1 MLPVDPSSRVLVTGA
16 TGFLGRQLT
25 DEMSR
30 RSWGYTVMARS
41 AVKARLLSERGI
53 EVIVGDVTDSA
64 ACERATRGRD
74 ALVHLAAAADVSDP
88 ELNRRVNVA
97 GLENMIRACQRNSVR
112 RILFVSST
120 CAGRGMRDAY
130 GETKRLGEELVRQSG
145 LDFTILRPTM
155 IYGRGSK
162 EFDLFVRAIRC
173 SPVVPLVA
181 SGRSRVQPVFV
192 GDSVAAILDVLGNA
206 RCVGRTYD
214 LAGPTPVS
222 IRGLVRLVCG
232 VLGLRPRLILPVPVA
247 PALVAA
253 RLLGALLR
261 HVPITVDQVLAFAQD
276 TVVNTQPLRDD
287 VGFTPKGLEEGLA
300 LALRGA
306 PA

>member
-1 MLPVDPSSRVLVTGA
+1 MLPVDPRSRVLVTGA
-16 TGFLGRQLT
+16 TGFLGRTLT
-25 DEMSR
+25 DEMSHR
-30 RSWGYTVMARS
+30 GWGYAVMARS
-41 AVKARLLSERGI
+41 AVKARLLAERGI
-53 EVIVGDVTDSA
+53 EVIVGDVTDGA

-97 GLENMIRACQRNSVR
+97 GLENMIRGCQRNGVR

-120 CAGRGMRDAY
+120 CAGRGVRDAY

-155 IYGRGSK
+155 IYGRASK
-162 EFDLFVRAIRC
+162 EFDLFVRAIRW

-181 SGRSRVQPVFV
+181 SGRHHVQPVFL
-192 GDSVAAILDVLGNA
+192 GDAVAAILDVLGSP
-206 RCVGRTYD
+206 RCVGKTYD
-214 LAGPTPVS
+214 LAGPTSVS
-222 IRGLVRLVCG
+222 IRGLVRLVCR

-253 RLLGALLR
+253 RLLGALMR

-276 TVVNTQPLRDD
+276 TVVDTEPLRDD
-287 VGFTPKGLEEGLA
+287 VGFAPKCLEEGLA